1 MPRAIAGNMLN
12 GRLLDEIGLSHVVLR
27 EAIQQTYDL
36 IDRIDQT
43 LLSAGVFRL
52 SQTVEL
58 ANLSSMLG
66 NIFGAAIAQHSRGN
80 FRRNGPHKYPDLL
93 STNKQ
98 ARPDIE
104 IKMALEGN
112 KPKGH
117 LAKPGYYITCRYVLC
132 NEDDSFQ
139 FDKKNRG
146 VRPAIWELRCGYLEE
161 DHFNISNTAGDP
173 GKTAV
178 VNSEGM
184 KALKIVYVDLRFAP
198 ISKKGRAYSEY
209 VSLVERGG

>member
-1 MPRAIAGNMLN
+1 VPRAISGHTLN
-12 GRLLDEIGLSHVVLR
+12 GRVLEEVGLSHVVLR
-27 EAIQQTYDL
+27 AAIQQTYDL

-93 STNKQ
+93 STRKQ

-104 IKMALEGN
+104 IKMALESN

-117 LAKPGYYITCRYVLC
+117 LAKPEYYITCRYVLC
-132 NEDDSFQ
+132 NEDGSFQ

-146 VRPAIWELRCGYLEE
+146 VRPVIWELRCGYLEE
-161 DHFNISNTAGDP
+161 AHFNISNTAGDS

-184 KALKIVYVDLRFAP
+184 DALKIVYVDLKFAP
-198 ISKKGRAYSEY
+198 IAQKGRTRARY
-209 VSLVERGG
+209 VSLVESGN